1 MPVIRCPNG
10 TYRIG
15 NGKCIYKTRE
25 AALKAYAGYLGTKR
39 EQRRIS
45 GKIQEMADADVRAL
59 IPPEIYSRIKVK
71 DKTPI
76 FKAYSLGHEGES
88 TGSATIKDK
97 GGNFQVRKLIKK
109 WVKATIQMM
118 SEKLKL
124 GTEVFHLHG
133 DADNSHRGRTQIGE
147 LVGKGLEK
155 IKGILHTIGVIYYP
169 PEHAKNDYDI
179 CSFEGD
185 IKFNPRQVGGEV
197 VADDIIIDDISAIS
211 VGRSS
216 EDRPGFPGATLQAV
230 IQEFIKDK
238 PGGFMDL
245 NEILEAVKNLGLNP
259 SDIFNH
265 DSIAADP
272 IVKGIVKSEKASEY
286 AARKRVEGEGTEK
299 VTAIEKERDTAI
311 TEKDG
316 LLKKVTK
323 MESEKKLVS
332 LLTDRKLDN
341 QSIKFIRRDFD
352 KRFIVTDP
360 EKIDSELNSFVDSSL
375 VEMKEVRVSLGIKE
389 EKTEK
394 KPGDPGIEKPNL
406 GADDSTPPLEDREK
420 LSDPKYN
427 PHIP

>member
-25 AALKAYAGYLGTKR
+25 AALKAYAGYLGAKK

-45 GKIQEMADADVRAL
+45 GTIQEMADSDVRAL
-59 IPPEIYSRIKVK
+59 IPEATYSRIKAT

-97 GGNFQVRKLIKK
+97 DGDFQIRKLIKK

-124 GTEVFHLHG
+124 GTKVFHLHG
-133 DADNSHRGRTQIGE
+133 DKDNSHEGRNVIGE

-155 IKGILHTIGVIYYP
+155 IKGILHAIGVIYYP
-169 PEHAKNDYDI
+169 PEHAKNNYDI

-185 IKFNPRQVGGEV
+185 IKFNPRQIGGKV
-197 VADDIIIDDISAIS
+197 VADDIIIEDISAIT
-211 VGRSS
+211 VGKSS
-216 EDRPGFPGATLQAV
+216 EDSPGFPGATLQAV
-230 IQEFIKDK
+230 IQEFIKDS
-238 PGGFMDL
+238 GGSMDL

-311 TEKDG
+311 TEKTD

-323 MESEKKLVS
+323 MESEKKLTS
-332 LLTDRKLDN
+332 LLTDRKLDS
-341 QSIKFIRRDFD
+341 QSTKFIRRDFD

-360 EKIDSELNSFVDSSL
+360 EKIDSELNTFVDSSL
-375 VEMKEVRVSLGIKE
+375 VEMKEVRASLGIKE
-389 EKTEK
+389 EKIEK
-394 KPGDPGIEKPNL
+394 KPGDPGIEPPNL
-406 GADDSTPPLEDREK
+406 GEDPSAPPLEDREK
-420 LSDPKYN
+420 LADPKYN